1 MRRILLL
8 YGQTLKETK
17 HYHDAFLQAFPDR
30 EDLPERVM
38 LGVKPGDGFEQLP
51 DLPESFLWF
60 VLTDQPEEADGEW
73 GARIRFFYQYEELAA
88 YRTQIRNNLK
98 IDR

>member
-1 MRRILLL
+1 MLFRS
-8 YGQTLKETK
+8 T
-17 HYHDAFLQAFPDR
+17 AFAQAFPEG
-30 EDLPERVM
+30 EDSPERVM
-38 LGVKPGDGFEQLP
+38 LGVKPGDSLEPLP
-51 DLPESFLWF
+51 DLKESFLWF
-60 VLTDQPEEADGEW
+60 VLTGHPEEADGEW